1 MTVKLTTS
9 PRRLLACVPILAI
22 EAESQEVEVSVKSH
36 AGVGVDDFGDSEEQ
50 KRDEGGHAEHGGRGE
65 GGREGRSGV
74 GRKDRELFMRQ
85 QETGDVL
92 RLAPVAGIIPLHV
105 MAELFLRSLKF

>member
-50 KRDEGGHAEHGGRGE
+50 KRDEGGHAEHDGRGE

-74 GRKDRELFMRQ
+74 GRKDRELFMRDSRKRGTSCAWLTPQ
-85 QETGDVL
+85 
-92 RLAPVAGIIPLHV
+92 ASS
-105 MAELFLRSLKF
+105 RST